1 MINDKIAAAK
11 QAKRLHLVR
20 ALLFVLLLSITG
32 LAVIFWA
39 SLPEPSPPAAGQ
51 TEPAV
56 TETLSTAADD
66 ALLRQAYL
74 DAFAQFENTLRP
86 ELNKIDLPEWNK
98 PLAQQLTELE
108 KQAIS
113 RFGAAEY
120 DKALMLIKQLM
131 QLAENTIS
139 DSQKQFADTMQTAQT
154 AFDDNDYSRAKPAI
168 DKALMLDNTSTDAQ
182 KLAVRVAQLPEI
194 ADLVTKI
201 KTANAENNRQRE
213 LELINQLLK
222 LTPEREALKQRSQQ
236 LTTAINSDN
245 FQQQINQ
252 AYQALENTNLP
263 AAQASLAKAKQ
274 LYPDRSEVQR
284 LAEAIAQYQQQQ
296 KIRQLQADAAA
307 AESADDW
314 ATVKKHLQQIQ
325 ALQPD
330 DKANTDKLLIASD
343 IVELQQ
349 TIDTALSSPY
359 RLADKTAADTAQAAL
374 NAARE
379 YQNKSAKLAA
389 KSQQLDAVLTAIK
402 QPVAV
407 NIRSDNQTHISVRG
421 VGNVG
426 MTEAK
431 TIQLKPGN
439 YTFEGKRAGY
449 KSKLQE
455 VQVPL
460 DQTSVTV
467 TLICDEAI

>member
-56 TETLSTAADD
+56 TETLSAAADD

-194 ADLVTKI
+194 ADLVIKI
-201 KTANAENNRQRE
+201 NTANAENNRQRE

-222 LTPEREALKQRSQQ
+222 LTPEREVLKQRSQQ

-284 LAEAIAQYQQQQ
+284 LAETIAQYQQQQ
-296 KIRQLQADAAA
+296 KIRQLQTDAAA

-314 ATVKKHLQQIQ
+314 AAVKKHLQQIQ

-349 TIDTALSSPY
+349 TIDAALSSPY